1 MATDD
6 RKKPGVALWATVAL
20 VVVLLYVA
28 SIGPA
33 TWLEGR
39 YGSGDSDDILSIA
52 YRPVIWTAYRCP
64 EFLQNALT
72 WYLSIGLRA
81 GDVASFDE
89 ESIFYGT
96 IL

>member
-1 MATDD
+1 MSDS
-6 RKKPGVALWATVAL
+6 RKKSGVMFWTAVAML
-20 VVVLLYVA
+20 VVLLYVA

-39 YGSGDSDDILSIA
+39 YGTGDSDDILSFA

-64 EFLQNALT
+64 ELLQNALQ

-81 GDVASFDE
+81 GDAASFDE
-89 ESIFYGT
+89 ESISFGT
-96 IL
+96 ML